1 VFIGVLSIKKYLC
14 LVKKGL
20 IFLLA
25 ILYVTLTSG
34 IVVNIH
40 YCMGR
45 VAGVTYGAEG
55 EHHCDKCGMEQKKG
69 CCDTE
74 HKLVK
79 ADSDH
84 IYAKTIAAPS
94 TFAAITPTVFSEFN
108 FSLIPSPEY
117 YTRQYHSPPDFRSNN
132 LSVYNSVFRI

>member
-1 VFIGVLSIKKYLC
+1 
-14 LVKKGL
+14 VKKGL

-25 ILYVTLTSG
+25 IIYITLTSG
-34 IVVNIH
+34 VVVNIH

-45 VAGVTYGAEG
+45 IAGVTYGAEA
-55 EHHCDKCGMEQKKG
+55 EHYCDKCGMEQKKG

-84 IYAKTIAAPS
+84 IYAKSISAPL
-94 TFAAITPTVFSEFN
+94 TFVA
-108 FSLIPSPEY
+108 LIPKSFPELNISFTPSGEHY
-117 YTRQYHSPPDFRSNN
+117 NTQYHSPPDFRSNN

>member
-1 VFIGVLSIKKYLC
+1 
-14 LVKKGL
+14 VKRGL

-25 ILYVTLTSG
+25 IIYITLTSG
-34 IVVNIH
+34 IVVNVH

-45 VAGVTYGAEG
+45 VEGVTYGAEA
-55 EHHCDKCGMEQKKG
+55 EHRCDKCGMEQREG

-84 IYAKTIAAPS
+84 IFAKSIEAPS
-94 TFAAITPTVFSEFN
+94 TFAALTPAVSPGYNLSFSPLRE
-108 FSLIPSPEY
+108 I
-117 YTRQYHSPPDFRSNN
+117 YTKRYHSPPDFRSNN

>member
-1 VFIGVLSIKKYLC
+1 M
-14 LVKKGL
+14 KKGL

-25 ILYVTLTSG
+25 IIYITLTSG

-45 VAGVTYGAEG
+45 VAGVTYGAEAG
-55 EHHCDKCGMEQKKG
+55 HRCDKCGMEQKKG
-69 CCDTE
+69 CCGTE

-84 IYAKTIAAPS
+84 IYAKSITAPL
-94 TFAAITPTVFSEFN
+94 TFEAQVPKTFSEN
-108 FSLIPSPEY
+108 NLS
-117 YTRQYHSPPDFRSNN
+117 YTLLKEHNSSRYHSPPDSRSNK
-132 LSVYNSVFRI
+132 LTIYNSVFRV

>member
-1 VFIGVLSIKKYLC
+1 
-14 LVKKGL
+14 VKKGV

-25 ILYVTLTSG
+25 IVYITLTSG

-45 VAGVTYGAEG
+45 IAGVTYGAEAD
-55 EHHCDKCGMEQKKG
+55 HRCDKCGMESKKG
-69 CCDTE
+69 CCGTE

-84 IYAKTIAAPS
+84 IFAKTITAPFTLAVS
-94 TFAAITPTVFSEFN
+94 VPKVFPEYN
-108 FSLIPSPEY
+108 FSFIS
-117 YTRQYHSPPDFRSNN
+117 TREHYNSQYHSPPDSRSNQ
-132 LSVYNSVFRI
+132 LIVYNSVFRI

>member
-1 VFIGVLSIKKYLC
+1 M
-14 LVKKGL
+14 KKGL

-25 ILYVTLTSG
+25 IIYITLTSG

-45 VAGVTYGAEG
+45 VAGVTYGAEA
-55 EHHCDKCGMEQKKG
+55 EHRCDKCGMEQKKG
-69 CCDTE
+69 CCGTE

-84 IYAKTIAAPS
+84 IFAKSISAPL
-94 TFAAITPTVFSEFN
+94 TFAALAPNAFPADQFSFT
-108 FSLIPSPEY
+108 FSAEHF
-117 YTRQYHSPPDFRSNN
+117 TARYHSPPDFRSNH
-132 LSVYNSVFRI
+132 LAVYNSVFRI